1 MLIYE
6 GSIILIEECEFSVWD
21 IPPLRP
27 LLSGRYEV
35 IDHTPRYAITHSFPS
50 HEHLLESLV
59 LGPWFSSIDHP
70 ISFGIFGYKDEEWVM
85 LCYTVR
91 SINPSRDPI
100 LPMVFPVKM
109 GMLPNFPTDADLID
123 FDSVLDR
130 FGPLQY
136 CDDELCLTNLADRGL
151 LINLITPPM
160 SLNGP
165 FPSKTTALFTEY
177 FSSWSFCAASG
188 RLVVVDDGNIRIM
201 DFLVPPPS

>member
-1 MLIYE
+1 MIYE
-6 GSIILIEECEFSVWD
+6 GSVILIEEYESSVWD

-50 HEHLLESLV
+50 HEHLLESSV
-59 LGPWFSSIDHP
+59 LGPWFSSVDPP
-70 ISFGIFGYKDEEWVM
+70 ISFGIFGYKGQEWVM

-109 GMLPNFPTDADLID
+109 GMVPNFPTDVSEYDNM
-123 FDSVLDR
+123 DR
-130 FGPLQY
+130 IGPLQY
-136 CDDELCLTNLADRGL
+136 CDDELCLTNVSDRGV
-151 LINLITPPM
+151 LISLITPPI

-165 FPSKTTALFTEY
+165 FPSKTTALFTGE
-177 FSSWSFCAASG
+177 FLSWSFCAASG
-188 RLVVVDDGNIRIM
+188 RLVVVDDSIIRVM
-201 DFLVPPPS
+201 DFLVPPPSSS